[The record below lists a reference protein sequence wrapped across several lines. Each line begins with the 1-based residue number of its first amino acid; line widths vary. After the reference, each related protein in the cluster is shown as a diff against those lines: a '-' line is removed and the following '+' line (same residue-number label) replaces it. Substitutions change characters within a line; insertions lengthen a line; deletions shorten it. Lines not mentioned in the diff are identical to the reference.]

1 MTDKIIKMDDDAL
14 ITHVNRLADDAK
26 DYIDSSLMENWAQSQ
41 KYYFG
46 DKMGNEKKGQS
57 QVVSKDVSDAID
69 WMMPSLMDIFT
80 GGDEAVKFEPRTP
93 EDVAEA
99 QQKTDYIN
107 YLFYRKNKGFMT
119 LHNFFKDAL
128 MFKLGIVKHY
138 FEEEVKVST
147 ELYSGLD
154 EQDLENLLMDEDV
167 ELIERTDVE
176 DGTIE
181 VRISRKEVTSGV
193 KVEGVPPEE
202 FLVDRWAKSVD
213 EATFVGQ
220 RTQMTKSEL
229 RSLGFK
235 DEQLADLP
243 WGNEQYYGTD
253 RLRMVREAYNGN
265 FTQGFDD
272 PEAGEANEKVWVVEA
287 YVRIDYDGDGLA
299 ELRKIMF
306 VGNTLLSNEEW
317 DLIPFSTIT
326 PNPIQHELFGQSVY
340 DAVKDIQDVKTA
352 LLRNQLDNMYL
363 INKGRWV
370 VVDGQVN
377 LNDLQNNV
385 PGGIIREKMQGALR
399 PLDPPMLP
407 QGTYEMTGYMDE
419 LKTNRTGVS
428 ARTQGLDDK
437 VLNSHTGASQVNKV
451 MSVAEQRLKLVAR
464 IFAETG
470 VKDMFSNIAKLV
482 TKYQN
487 KEEVFRLNGQFVR
500 INPASWK
507 YDSELRITVGMG
519 TKDKDQQAMLLQR
532 LMEMQQTV
540 INNGGMGILTNET
553 KIYNL
558 LKEFTDNA
566 GYKDVEKF
574 WLDPTTEEAQQ
585 AKQALMQAQ
594 SKPKPDE
601 IKANA
606 EAQKKQADAQK
617 DQMQLQQEQ
626 KFKEMEMQMA
636 QLEMQLKEREM
647 SLKEREA
654 ALEEDK
660 QDMERDK
667 FEWQKQVQIA
677 EVVLEKEAGKA
688 VSIGDNKLFKGRN
701 KGKADSGNTGE

>member
-1 MTDKIIKMDDDAL
+1 MSDKIEKMDEDSL
-14 ITHVNRLADDAK
+14 LTHVNRLADDAK
-26 DYIDSSLMENWAQSQ
+26 DYIDGSLMENWAQAQ

-57 QVVSKDVSDAID
+57 QVISKDVSDAVD
-69 WMMPSLMDIFT
+69 WIMPSLMDIFT

-93 EDVAEA
+93 EDVEEAE
-99 QQKTDYIN
+99 QKTNYIN

-154 EQDLENLLMDEDV
+154 EQDVINLLEDEDV
-167 ELIERTDVE
+167 ELIERTNVE
-176 DGTIE
+176 NGTID
-181 VRISRKEVTSGV
+181 VRISRKEVDSCI

-202 FLVDRWAKSVD
+202 FLIDRWAKDVKD
-213 EATFVGQ
+213 ATFVGQ
-220 RTQMTKSEL
+220 RKQVTRSEL
-229 RSLGFK
+229 RALGYDESLL
-235 DEQLADLP
+235 DELP

-253 RLRMVREAYNGN
+253 RLRAVREEYNGN

-272 PEAGEANEKVWVVEA
+272 PEAGEANRKVWLVEA

-299 ELRKIMF
+299 ELRRIVF
-306 VGNTLLSNEEW
+306 SGGTLLSNDEW
-317 DLIPFSTIT
+317 DLIPYSTIT
-326 PNPIQHELFGQSVY
+326 PNPIQHELYGQSIY
-340 DAVKDIQDVKTA
+340 DAVKDIQDIKTT

-363 INKGRWV
+363 TNKGRWV

-385 PGGIIREKMQGALR
+385 AGGIIREKMQGALR
-399 PLDPPMLP
+399 PLDTPALP
-407 QGTYEMTGYMDE
+407 QGTYEMTGYLDQVSS
-419 LKTNRTGVS
+419 NRTGVS

-437 VLNSHTGASQVNKV
+437 ILNSHTGSGQINKV
-451 MSVAEQRLKLVAR
+451 MSVAEQRLKLIAR

-470 VKDMFSNIAKLV
+470 VKDLFDNMAKLV

-487 KEEVFRLNGQFVR
+487 KEEMFRLNGKFVKV
-500 INPASWK
+500 NPASWK
-507 YDSELRITVGMG
+507 HDTELMVTVGMG
-519 TKDKDQQAMLLQR
+519 TNDKDQKAMFLQR
-532 LMEMQQTV
+532 MLEQTQM
-540 INNGGMGILTNET
+540 IIGNGGMGILTNES
-553 KIYNL
+553 KIYNIL
-558 LKEFTDNA
+558 REFTDNA
-566 GYKDVEKF
+566 GYKDYEKY
-574 WLDPTTEEAQQ
+574 WLDPSTEESQK
-585 AKQALMQAQ
+585 AKQAFMQAQ
-594 SKPKPDE
+594 AKPKPDE

-626 KFKEMEMQMA
+626 KFKQMEMQMA

-647 SLKEREA
+647 SLKEREV
-654 ALEEDK
+654 ALQEDV
-660 QDMERDK
+660 QDLGRDK
-667 FEWQKQVQIA
+667 FEWEKQIQLA
-677 EVVLEKEAGKA
+677 EVVLEKESNRATA
-688 VSIGDNKLFKGRN
+688 IGD
-701 KGKADSGNTGE
+701 GKI